1 MIELSSWQ
9 GWMWY
14 WHRPLHLFH
23 FSLFLPPPSL
33 PRLQPPD
40 SALGSHRNTLMTR
53 WQAGKH
59 SPLSGASPS
68 GTTVPS
74 IFSDMGRW
82 RPWQAPATTQVL
94 SLKKPYTHS
103 FWKQRILKLFG
114 VDTASS
120 FPNTW
125 RACYNEL
132 HARLDWVKWRVSD
145 KFILA
150 ILQMGKLRQGGEL
163 ACDCI
168 HSRRVKVRMN

>member
-23 FSLFLPPPSL
+23 FSLFLPPPPSHVPASCLCSWFPQEQPNDTLTSRGSIAPSL
-33 PRLQPPD
+33 VHPP
-40 SALGSHRNTLMTR
+40 S
-53 WQAGKH
+53 
-59 SPLSGASPS
+59 
-68 GTTVPS
+68 V
-74 IFSDMGRW
+74 FSDMGRW

-94 SLKKPYTHS
+94 SLKKPYTPS

-125 RACYNEL
+125 RACYSEL
-132 HARLDWVKWRVSD
+132 HPQLNWVEWRVSD
-145 KFILA
+145 RFILA

-168 HSRRVKVRMN
+168 HSRRVKMRMD